1 MDNRQIEDKLRDS
14 MHAIEPEKF
23 SDRMAR
29 IHDRLDG
36 DVEVRQ
42 IATEKIAVTAT
53 LQGATSGRSLN
64 VKAIAIAVA
73 ATLIFAVCLGVLIWK
88 LIPTRSIGYT
98 VFFGDLG
105 YDVVT
110 EEEFNE
116 QMIERK
122 MNVVS
127 TEVYYED
134 IYSYNLLVDRE
145 NTVLGG
151 RISAENETVG
161 YVLTVEFCMEN
172 VEGFKE
178 VEGQAQTYLLEGG
191 QELRYVTIAEG
202 DEYVGYI
209 YTTTANV
216 IYNNLNYY
224 ITYISIEDNALSFLE
239 DIF

>member
-1 MDNRQIEDKLRDS
+1 MDNRQIEDKLRNS
-14 MHAIEPEKF
+14 MHNIEPEKF

-29 IHDRLDG
+29 IHDRLDS
-36 DVEVRQ
+36 DAEVRR

-53 LQGATSGRSLN
+53 SQGTTSGRSLN

-88 LIPTRSIGYT
+88 LVPTKSIGYT
-98 VFFGDLG
+98 AFFSDLG

-110 EEEFNE
+110 EEEFNT
-116 QMIERK
+116 QMSGYKI
-122 MNVVS
+122 NVVS
-127 TEVYYED
+127 TDVYYDD

-145 NTVLGG
+145 DRVFGG

-161 YVLTVEFCMEN
+161 YVLTIEFCMEN

-178 VEGQAQTYLLEGG
+178 VEGQVQTHLLEGG
-191 QELRYVTIAEG
+191 QELRYATVAEG

-239 DIF
+239 DIL

>member
-1 MDNRQIEDKLRDS
+1 MDNKQIEDKLRDS

-29 IHDRLDG
+29 IHDRLDV
-36 DVEVRQ
+36 DAEVRR
-42 IATEKIAVTAT
+42 IATEKIAATAT
-53 LQGATSGRSLN
+53 SQGTISGRSLN

-88 LIPTRSIGYT
+88 LVPTKSIGYT
-98 VFFGDLG
+98 AFFGDLG
-105 YDVVT
+105 YEVVT
-110 EEEFNE
+110 EEEFNA
-116 QMIERK
+116 QMTENK
-122 MNVVS
+122 MNIVDTKLYS
-127 TEVYYED
+127 D
-134 IYSYNLLVDRE
+134 NIYSYNLLVDLDY
-145 NTVLGG
+145 NVWGG
-151 RISAENETVG
+151 RISAADEVKG
-161 YVLTVEFCMEN
+161 YDITIEFCMEN

-178 VEGQAQTYLLEGG
+178 VEGQVQTHLLESG

-209 YTTTANV
+209 YTTAANV

-224 ITYISIEDNALSFLE
+224 ITYISIEDNSLSFLE

>member
-14 MHAIEPEKF
+14 MHTIEPEKF

-36 DVEVRQ
+36 DSEVRQ
-42 IATEKIAVTAT
+42 IATEKITAT
-53 LQGATSGRSLN
+53 ATSQGTISGRSLN
-64 VKAIAIAVA
+64 VKAIAIA

-88 LIPTRSIGYT
+88 LVSTKSIGYT
-98 VFFGDLG
+98 AFFGDLG

-110 EEEFNE
+110 EEEFNT
-116 QMIERK
+116 QMLKHK
-122 MNVVS
+122 MNVVD
-127 TEVYYED
+127 TEAYYDD

-145 NTVLGG
+145 KTVLGG

-178 VEGQAQTYLLEGG
+178 VEGQVQSHLLESG

-209 YTTTANV
+209 YTTAANV

>member
-1 MDNRQIEDKLRDS
+1 MDNKQIEDKLRDS
-14 MHAIEPEKF
+14 MHSVEPEKF

-29 IHDRLDG
+29 IHDRLNG

-42 IATEKIAVTAT
+42 IATEKIAATAT
-53 LQGATSGRSLN
+53 LQGTTSGRSLN

-73 ATLIFAVCLGVLIWK
+73 ATLIFAACLGILIWK
-88 LIPTRSIGYT
+88 LMPTKSIGYS
-98 VFFGDLG
+98 VYFGDLG

-110 EEEFNE
+110 EEEFNA
-116 QMIERK
+116 QMAENN
-122 MNVVS
+122 MNVVG
-127 TEVYYED
+127 TEAYYDD

-145 NTVLGG
+145 NAVLGG
-151 RISAENETVG
+151 RISAENEAAG
-161 YVLTVEFCMEN
+161 YVLTIEFCMEN
-172 VEGFKE
+172 VEGFKQ
-178 VEGQAQTYLLEGG
+178 VEGQVQTHLMEGG
-191 QELRYVTIAEG
+191 QELSYVTIAEG

-224 ITYISIEDNALSFLE
+224 ITYISLEDNALSFLE